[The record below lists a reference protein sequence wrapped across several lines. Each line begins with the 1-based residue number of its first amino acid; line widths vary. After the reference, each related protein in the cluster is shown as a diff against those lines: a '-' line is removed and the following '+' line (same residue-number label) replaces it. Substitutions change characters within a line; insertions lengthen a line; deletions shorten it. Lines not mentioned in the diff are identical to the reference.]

1 MTEQFNIE
9 QFNPTTAELMAIADK
24 YRWIKICWLED
35 YKWMDLAL
43 EAKRDLASK
52 RIYITKTL
60 KTLRDWAIKFQKD
73 VIVKEKELVWIV
85 EEVENEI
92 KAEIQKVEDEKERLK
107 RIESMPFRMEDLTR
121 LWLEKE
127 YTEEF
132 ILSMDYKSFCDF
144 IQCEKARIA
153 DEMLS
158 KIEAEKIEKQRLLDL
173 EEAEARW
180 KAKAEEEAK
189 LKELQ
194 RIQNEQADKAHK
206 EMLDELEKQKAED
219 AKQAAELQKQ
229 AEQERLEKATKYRS
243 RLADNWYT
251 EENKSEYKIDKELNT
266 VILYKKISTF
276 NI

>member
-1 MTEQFNIE
+1 MTDQFNIE

-24 YRWIKICWLED
+24 YRGIKICWLED

-43 EAKRDLASK
+43 EAKRELASK
-52 RIYITKTL
+52 RIYITKIL
-60 KTLRDWAIKFQKD
+60 KSLRDWAIKFQKD

-92 KAEIQKVEDEKERLK
+92 KEEIQKIEDEKERLK
-107 RIESMPFRMEDLTR
+107 RIESMPFRIEDLTR

-144 IQCEKARIA
+144 IQCEKARLF
-153 DEMLS
+153 E
-158 KIEAEKIEKQRLLDL
+158 EANEKKLK
-173 EEAEARW
+173 EEAEIKRLADLKEAEERGKLQAEQ
-180 KAKAEEEAK
+180 KAKEDADRLEKVRLDEKKKQEDA
-189 LKELQ
+189 
-194 RIQNEQADKAHK
+194 EQAK
-206 EMLDELEKQKAED
+206 
-219 AKQAAELQKQ
+219 ELQKQ

-251 EENKSEYKIDKELNT
+251 EENKSEYKIDKEWSV
-266 VILYKKISTF
+266 VIFYKKISTF